1 MRSSL
6 STTLKLL
13 TIGILLFSTSLFA
26 QKETADPV
34 LLSIDKQDITLSEF
48 LSVYKK
54 NNLEGEVLDRKSLEE
69 YLELYINFKL
79 KVREAEELGMDTV
92 QSFIN
97 ELEGYRDQLA
107 KPYFV
112 DEKLNEQLLKE
123 VVQRQF
129 DTFSETFITPAN
141 QVIEISD
148 DGKTAWFSQMMN
160 YNFILNGE
168 PYSFRNLRY
177 TGVLVK
183 KEGKWK
189 LVQTHMS
196 VAYNPLEK

>member
-1 MRSSL
+1 MKKFTLLSSL
-6 STTLKLL
+6 LFVFLL
-13 TIGILLFSTSLFA
+13 TACNTIKISD
-26 QKETADPV
+26 KEKEKALVKNVLDKYRTANEN
-34 LLSIDKQDITLSEF
+34 QDI
-48 LSVYKK
+48 
-54 NNLEGEVLDRKSLEE
+54 NLIEEIWSPDETIISFGTERGERLVGFSQ
-69 YLELYINFKL
+69 I
-79 KVREAEELGMDTV
+79 
-92 QSFIN
+92 
-97 ELEGYRDQLA
+97 
-107 KPYFV
+107 
-112 DEKLNEQLLKE
+112 KE

-183 KEGKWK
+183 NEGKWK